1 MKDSEFIRKAKK
13 GDAEAFG
20 ELYDKHMPAI
30 YRFVYVKVS
39 NKADAE
45 DLTHQVFLKAWKNI
59 RKYKEQGHPFTSWLY
74 RIAQN
79 AVIDFYRTFRAHRD
93 IDTLPED
100 MMSEHP
106 RLEEQADASMRVE
119 VVHSAIRKLDATSQD
134 VLLMKFVNNLSNK
147 EIAATLLKSEGAI
160 RVIQHRALKQL
171 RGILNK
177 EEYGGQHHQ
186 TIEES

>member
-1 MKDSEFIRKAKK
+1 
-13 GDAEAFG
+13 
-20 ELYDKHMPAI
+20 
-30 YRFVYVKVS
+30 
-39 NKADAE
+39 
-45 DLTHQVFLKAWKNI
+45 
-59 RKYKEQGHPFTSWLY
+59 
-74 RIAQN
+74 
-79 AVIDFYRTFRAHRD
+79 YRTFRAHRD